1 MTGMSKGYGAVQR
14 AILGELAANTAD
26 PAADYDAPPCYQS
39 WTPMAA
45 LARGAD
51 PESKRRALRRLAEA
65 GLVET
70 MLLRPVRSRTLFG
83 ADGWAVRDDDGEV
96 VRYPARDRGGR
107 EVHARLVRG

>member
-1 MTGMSKGYGAVQR
+1 MDGMSKGYGAVQR
-14 AILGELAANTAD
+14 AILEELAANTAD
-26 PAADYDAPPCYQS
+26 QQADYDAPPCYQS

-70 MLLRPVRSRTLFG
+70 MLLRPVRQRTLFR
-83 ADGWAVRDDDGEV
+83 DGRAVRDDEGEV
-96 VRYPARDRGGR
+96 VRYPARDRGNHA
-107 EVHARLVRG
+107 VHARLVRG